1 MDNFFDK
8 GVEMRQQT
16 LGKEYVEKSLANAD
30 DFSRPF
36 QEAMTAWCWGFGWG
50 DAALDPKTRSLMNL
64 AMLGAMGKSQEWSTH
79 CRGAINNGCTPEEI
93 RAAIHMVGI
102 YAGVPAA
109 VECMRLARSVLE
121 EAGKL

>member
-36 QEAMTAWCWGFGWG
+36 QEAITAWCWGFGWG

-64 AMLGAMGKSQEWSTH
+64 AMLGAMGKSHEWSTH
-79 CRGAINNGCTPEEI
+79 CRGALNNGCTPEEI